1 MSMRISRVALGL
13 VLPGVLVGGCHRA
26 ATIDVPEADRIECA
40 TGGGND
46 FARVCAIQRS
56 ADPAILTLQ
65 NADGG
70 FHRLNVA
77 ADGTIS
83 AADGADVATGHPLAD
98 GRLEIGIGSDRYRLP
113 ARK

>member
-1 MSMRISRVALGL
+1 ML
-13 VLPGVLVGGCHRA
+13 GGCHQA

-40 TGGGND
+40 VGVGS
-46 FARVCAIQRS
+46 FARVCAIKRG
-56 ADPAILTLQ
+56 ANPAALILR

-70 FHRLNVA
+70 FHRLTVA
-77 ADGTIS
+77 SDGMIS

-98 GRLEIGIGSDRYRLP
+98 GRLELEIGGDRYRLP